1 MNVLW
6 FDLMNND
13 VVFSPALTNSNHYS
27 VGIIILTEVIY
38 QLLHD
43 VETSDRSPYY
53 RIICKLLIPYKR
65 VSNSKETSY
74 YVISNLL
81 WDLQELLYF

>member
-13 VVFSPALTNSNHYS
+13 VVFSTAITNSTHHS

-38 QLLHD
+38 QSLHD
-43 VETSDRSPYY
+43 AETPNRSPYY
-53 RIICKLLIPYKR
+53 SIICKLLTPYKR
-65 VSNSKETSY
+65 VSNSEET
-74 YVISNLL
+74 
-81 WDLQELLYF
+81 